1 MQNKPHDNSGLSVS
15 EFEFLRNEIRHED
28 GLMGQRITWLVSSQS
43 FLLTGFAIL
52 LNGPIQAKFPVY
64 DRLNPVLI
72 KLMPIAGLAVCGVC
86 FMAILGGLIHMSR
99 IRKLAGKHHPH
110 HFPEVQGSVLTR
122 ALGLSGPTL
131 IPMIFI
137 GVWITLLVKQ

>member
-1 MQNKPHDNSGLSVS
+1 MDVKHHEKSGLSAS
-15 EFEFLRNEIRHED
+15 EYEFLRNEIRHED

-52 LNGPIQAKFPVY
+52 LNGPSQARSPIY
-64 DRLNPVLI
+64 DHLREVLVT
-72 KLMPIAGLAVCGVC
+72 LMPIAGLAVCAVC
-86 FMAILGGLIHMSR
+86 LLAILGGLIHMGR
-99 IRKLAGKHHPH
+99 VRKLAGRHHPN

>member
-1 MQNKPHDNSGLSVS
+1 MDVKHHDNSGLSVS

-52 LNGPIQAKFPVY
+52 LNGPMQVRSPIY
-64 DRLNPVLI
+64 DHLREVLVT
-72 KLMPIAGLAVCGVC
+72 LMPIAGLAVCGVC
-86 FMAILGGLIHMSR
+86 FLAIVGGLIHMR
-99 IRKLAGKHHPH
+99 NVRKLAGKHHPRH
-110 HFPEVQGSVLTR
+110 YPEVQGSKLTR
-122 ALGLSGPTL
+122 ALGLSGPIL

-137 GVWITLLVKQ
+137 GVWITLLVRQ